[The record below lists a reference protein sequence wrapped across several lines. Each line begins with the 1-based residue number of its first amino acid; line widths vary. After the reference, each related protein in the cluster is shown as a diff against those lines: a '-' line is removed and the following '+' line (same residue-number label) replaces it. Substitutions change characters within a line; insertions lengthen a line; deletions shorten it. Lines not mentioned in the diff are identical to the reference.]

1 MAGDQ
6 SAVHKSIW
14 RGLLALGAM
23 FFANGAAQAQTD
35 AWAASY
41 RLESTGQYAE
51 AQAQIAA
58 LAAKQPANEFAV
70 IRSAWL
76 AYLQGKYGE
85 AETSYL
91 KARQLNPRSVEA
103 LLGLMLPQ
111 MAQYRWLDAIETG
124 RKVLAENAWDYTAHV
139 RIMACEEAL
148 SRWDALAKHAAEL
161 STRFPADATALV
173 YWARAESALR
183 NTSKARQLYTQVL
196 ERFPSHAE
204 AARYLKGAS

>member
-1 MAGDQ
+1 MAGHQ
-6 SAVHKSIW
+6 SARHQAIGQ
-14 RGLLALGAM
+14 GLLVLGAM
-23 FFANGAAQAQTD
+23 LFAIGVAHAQTD

-41 RLESTGQYAE
+41 RLESTGQFAE

-58 LAAKQPANEFAV
+58 LAARQPANEFAV

-148 SRWDALAKHAAEL
+148 SRWDALAKHAAEV

-204 AARYLKGAS
+204 AAKYLKGAS